1 MINKL
6 NLEYKIR
13 RGGVKTIGP
22 YTPLQYIMGKE
33 KFFGLDFIVNEHVLI
48 PRPETEVLVDTAL
61 EFINAIPLP
70 AGQAGNT
77 RYSILDLCT
86 GSGNIAISLM
96 VRLGSPSTLGLS
108 SFDFAQDDPEPA
120 EGSKGLTK
128 NATNCRIVA
137 SDISADAVETAK
149 ENARLNGVFEKIT
162 FIESDLFCGIEG
174 RFDLIVSNPPYIARY
189 EFETLQK
196 EVLKEPILALDGG
209 VDGLDFYRRIFSE
222 ASGRLEH
229 GGYCIVEIGFG
240 QLPAIKEIIENT
252 KEFRL
257 IEVIVDQ
264 YNIDRVVVTQWIN

>member
-128 NATNCRIVA
+128 NAADCKIVA
-137 SDISADAVETAK
+137 SDISGAAIETAK
-149 ENARLNGVFEKIT
+149 ENARLNGVFERILFTK
-162 FIESDLFCGIEG
+162 SDLFCGIEG
-174 RFDLIVSNPPYIARY
+174 RFDLIVSNPPYIARH

-196 EVLKEPILALDGG
+196 EVLKEPLLALDGG
-209 VDGLDFYRRIFSE
+209 IDGLDFYRRIFSALPGHLAPE
-222 ASGRLEH
+222 
-229 GGYCIVEIGFG
+229 GYCMVEIGFG
-240 QLPAIKEIIENT
+240 QLPAIRGIIENT
-252 KEFRL
+252 KEFELTETRT
-257 IEVIVDQ
+257 DQ
-264 YNIDRVVVTQWIN
+264 YGIDRVIVARWIN